1 MERSR
6 NGRPLLNRAGALVM
20 TLALVVAVT
29 GPGAPAQA
37 RSVPARPV
45 GPPSATVAVIGDS
58 IVAGNRVIVQAAFAS
73 AGAPATVFDAVSG
86 RAMIYRNRLGGGLVN
101 SGLDAVQAVRQAGYR
116 PSLWVVELGTNDRWG
131 VQSCRCPDLVAF
143 AGIRIDRVRA
153 EIGFDQKILWM
164 NVRNDSIGAA
174 AINEALRRR
183 VGPLFEVIDWDTV
196 TRGRADW
203 FKDKVHPNREGA
215 VVLGELL
222 AAAVVLEVATSL
234 PDRCAVAPAAS
245 GAASPAGSFVGP
257 VDVTSAAQR
266 CSTAPP

>member
-1 MERSR
+1 
-6 NGRPLLNRAGALVM
+6 M
-20 TLALVVAVT
+20 TLALVVAVS
-29 GPGAPAQA
+29 GPGVPAEA

-86 RAMIYRNRLGGGLVN
+86 RAMIYRNRLGGSLVN

-183 VGPLFEVIDWDTV
+183 VGPLFEVIDWDTA

-222 AAAVVLEVATSL
+222 ASSVVLEVAASL
-234 PDRCAVAPAAS
+234 PDFCTANLSTATAAPLTLS
-245 GAASPAGSFVGP
+245 P
-257 VDVTSAAQR
+257 VDDAAATLAATR
-266 CSTAPP
+266 CTQG

>member
-6 NGRPLLNRAGALVM
+6 NGRPQLNRAGALVAAV
-20 TLALVVAVT
+20 ALVVAVA
-29 GPGAPAQA
+29 GPGEPVHA
-37 RSVPARPV
+37 RSVPSRPV

-73 AGAPATVFDAVSG
+73 AGAPATVFDAFPG
-86 RAMIYRNRLGGGLVN
+86 RAMIYRNRLESGLVN

-215 VVLGELL
+215 IVLGELL
-222 AAAVVLEVATSL
+222 ASSVLLEVAPSL
-234 PDRCAVAPAAS
+234 PDFCAANVSTAAAAPLSLSSANDAAATLAATRCAL
-245 GAASPAGSFVGP
+245 G
-257 VDVTSAAQR
+257 
-266 CSTAPP
+266 

>member
-20 TLALVVAVT
+20 TLALVVAVA

-183 VGPLFEVIDWDTV
+183 IGPLFEVIDWDTV

-222 AAAVVLEVATSL
+222 ASSVVLEVAAPR
-234 PDRCAVAPAAS
+234 PDFCAGNVSTAAAATPTLSPDDDAAATLAATRCAL
-245 GAASPAGSFVGP
+245 G
-257 VDVTSAAQR
+257 
-266 CSTAPP
+266 